1 MERILVVGVELLKHQ
16 KTSAPGISNTGD
28 TRSSIEELQSLCIT
42 AGGIP
47 VECVIQKRKTIDPAY
62 FIGYGKVEEIKRIVE
77 EKRIDTVVFND
88 ELTPVQQRN
97 LENAINRKIVDRT
110 RLILD
115 IFAQRARTREG
126 ELQVEL
132 AQLLY
137 LLPRLTKKGIS
148 LSQQV
153 GGIGTRGPG
162 ETKLEVDRWR
172 IRNRIALLRK
182 NIEKIK
188 QYREIQRMQRKEIPL
203 PVVAIVGYTNAGKST
218 LLNRLTE
225 KNDIYA
231 DDKLFATLDP
241 TTRQVK
247 LKDGRIVLFTDTV
260 GFIQNLPT
268 QLVAAF
274 RATLEEITFADLIL
288 KVIDVSTPYWKQQAS
303 VVDNILNEMKIPRN
317 KIICVFNKIDL
328 LTAKHVEQITKY
340 NCGIPISA
348 TKGYGIERLLSEV
361 EKFFSEN
368 LIEKEY
374 ILPYNMS
381 NILPHLKNTSIIVEK
396 NFLPEG
402 VKIKIKALPKITS
415 QIEKLLDGNNSKYV
429 NHT

>member
-1 MERILVVGVELLKHQ
+1 MIGVELPKQ
-16 KTSAPGISNTGD
+16 RSETSKSNTYNLTD
-28 TRSSIEELQSLCIT
+28 IKSSIEELRNLCIT
-42 AGGIP
+42 AGGVP
-47 VECVIQKRKTIDPAY
+47 VECMIQKRKAIDPAY
-62 FIGYGKVEEIKRIVE
+62 FVGYGKVEEIKRIVE
-77 EKRIDTVVFND
+77 EKNIDTVVFND

-115 IFAQRARTREG
+115 IFAQRARSREG

-162 ETKLEVDRWR
+162 ETKLEVDRWK

-188 QYREIQRMQRKEIPL
+188 QYREIQRTQRKEIPL
-203 PVVAIVGYTNAGKST
+203 PIVAIVGYTNAGKST

-225 KNDIYA
+225 KNNIYA

-247 LKDGRIVLFTDTV
+247 LRDGRVVLFTDTV

-288 KVIDVSTPYWKQQAS
+288 KVIDVSTSYWKQQAA
-303 VVDNILNEMKIPRN
+303 VVDNILDEMKIPKN
-317 KIICVFNKIDL
+317 KIMCVFNKIDL
-328 LTAKHVEQITKY
+328 LASKHVEQMSKH
-340 NCGIPISA
+340 NCGIFISA
-348 TKGYGIERLLSEV
+348 ATGQGIEKLLFEI

-368 LIEKEY
+368 LVEKEY

-381 NILPHLKNTSIIVEK
+381 NILSRLKNTSIIVEK
-396 NFLPEG
+396 DFLPAG
-402 VKIKIKALPKITS
+402 IKIKIRALPKITF
-415 QIEKLLDGNNSKYV
+415 QLEKLLKDNNPKHANY
-429 NHT
+429 T